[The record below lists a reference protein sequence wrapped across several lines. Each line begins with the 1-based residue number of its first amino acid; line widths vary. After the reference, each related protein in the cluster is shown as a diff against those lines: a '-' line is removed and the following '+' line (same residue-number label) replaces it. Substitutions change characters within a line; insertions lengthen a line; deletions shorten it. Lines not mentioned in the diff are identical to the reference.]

1 MNTLVLIG
9 LGLGDKYTS
18 GGMIEL
24 QQAIK
29 QKYPNVTVLTY
40 NGARLSGI
48 ISMLQT
54 EYKGWD
60 LIVGGYS
67 WGADNTSI
75 IAAKAGRAI
84 KYLFALQPSVYYPT
98 SPLWANVKE
107 AYCCYNPYWFE
118 TGGLGF
124 RELTL
129 APGNTTTKLVIDP
142 EADSHPQVQYDLNVR
157 AKVMAG
163 IGRALAT

>member
-1 MNTLVLIG
+1 MV
-9 LGLGDKYTS
+9 
-18 GGMIEL
+18 EL
-24 QQAIK
+24 QKAIK
-29 QKYPNVTVLTY
+29 LKYPQVTVLTY
-40 NGARLSGI
+40 NGGRLSGI
-48 ISMLQT
+48 IEMLRT
-54 EYKGWD
+54 EYQGWD

-75 IAAKAGRAI
+75 IAAKAGRPI

-98 SPLWANVKE
+98 SPLWSNVKE
-107 AYCCYNPYWFE
+107 ALCVYNPYWFE

-129 APGNTTTKLVIDP
+129 APGNATTKLVLDA
-142 EADSHPQVQYDLNVR
+142 ESDSHPYIQYDLNVR

-163 IGRALAT
+163 IGRALT